1 MDRAMIL
8 KFIAGFAIALA
19 MMVAEYLLCTRLKSP
34 LWGGFGPRL
43 NTGGGK
49 AILKQ
54 RKMRSINALVG
65 ALAEAESKLYNEDST
80 DLKGLCTL
88 LKDFLKRDD
97 TPERVRL
104 RREFEAGLP
113 LTGEDGLRR
122 KLGAID
128 MEFFGRA
135 YFPHYFSRPSPEF
148 HRELDAIWQQGV
160 LKGRYPLTPA
170 DTKAISRLPGVRRA
184 VAAPRGHAKS
194 TNLTFKGTMHSTLY
208 GYKHYPII
216 ISDSSEQAEGF
227 LDNIRVEFEENT
239 AILEDFGPLAGSVW
253 RSNVLVTKTN
263 IKIEAIG
270 SGKKIRGRKHRNWRP
285 DLIILDDVENDENV
299 RTPEQRSKLKNW
311 FDKAVSKSGDDYTD
325 IVYIG
330 TLLHYDSLLAKT
342 LTNPA
347 YRSIKYKAVI
357 QFSQADDLWQQW
369 ESIFTDLANDDREAD
384 ALAFFQAHKAAML
397 EGTQVLWEEKLSYYD
412 LMVMRVSEGEASFN
426 SEEQNEPINP
436 DDCLFMEEWFEY
448 YNEAEINFRDP
459 VFDFFGFIDPSLGKT
474 KRSDFSAIVT
484 LAKHRS
490 SGYMYVVDA
499 DIERRHP
506 DRIIAD
512 VLAKERWLRASFGHG
527 YRKLGAETNQ
537 FQWFLKEELAK
548 ASAKAG
554 LYLPIE
560 EVQQTSD
567 KVMRIQTLQPDV
579 KNKYIKFNRRHKR
592 LLEQLTQFPMGA
604 HDDGPDALEGARS
617 IAKRVK
623 RFRIVNRAEF
633 GI

>member
-1 MDRAMIL
+1 M
-8 KFIAGFAIALA
+8 
-19 MMVAEYLLCTRLKSP
+19 
-34 LWGGFGPRL
+34 
-43 NTGGGK
+43 
-49 AILKQ
+49 KQ

-170 DTKAISRLPGVRRA
+170 DTKAISRLPGVRRT

-239 AILEDFGPLAGSVW
+239 AILEDFGSLAGSVW

-299 RTPEQRSKLKNW
+299 RTPEQRKKLKDW

-369 ESIFTDLANDDREAD
+369 ESIFTDLSNDDRESE
-384 ALAFFQAHKAAML
+384 ALAFFQAHKEAML

-436 DDCLFMEEWFEY
+436 DDCLFMEEWFDY
-448 YNEAEINFRDP
+448 YNEAEVNFGDP
-459 VFDFFGFIDPSLGKT
+459 AFDFFGFIDPSLGKT

-484 LAKHRS
+484 LAKHKG

>member
-1 MDRAMIL
+1 MN
-8 KFIAGFAIALA
+8 
-19 MMVAEYLLCTRLKSP
+19 E
-34 LWGGFGPRL
+34 
-43 NTGGGK
+43 
-49 AILKQ
+49 
-54 RKMRSINALVG
+54 RKRQSINALAG
-65 ALAEAESKLYNEDST
+65 AIAEAESKLYNEDST
-80 DLKGLCTL
+80 DLNGLRAL
-88 LKDFLKRDD
+88 LNGFLNKDDS
-97 TPERVRL
+97 PERVRL
-104 RREFEAGLP
+104 RREFAAGHP
-113 LTGEDGLRR
+113 TTGPEGLRR

-160 LKGRYPLTPA
+160 LKGRYPLTAA
-170 DTKAISRLPGVRRA
+170 DTKTISRLPGVRRA

-299 RTPEQRSKLKNW
+299 RTPEQRKKLKDW
-311 FDKAVSKSGDDYTD
+311 FDKAVSKCGDDYTD

-342 LTNPA
+342 LANSA

-357 QFSQADDLWQQW
+357 RFSQADDLWQQW
-369 ESIFTDLANDDREAD
+369 ETIFTDLSNDDREAD
-384 ALAFFQAHKAAML
+384 ALAFFQAHKTAML

-436 DDCLFMEEWFEY
+436 DDCLFMEEWFDY
-448 YNEAEINFRDP
+448 YNEAEVNFGDP
-459 VFDFFGFIDPSLGKT
+459 AFDFFGFIDPSLGKT

-484 LAKHRS
+484 LAKHKG

-567 KVMRIQTLQPDV
+567 KVMRVQTLQPDV

-617 IAKRVK
+617 IAKKVK
-623 RFRIVNRAEF
+623 RFRILDRAEF

>member
-1 MDRAMIL
+1 M
-8 KFIAGFAIALA
+8 
-19 MMVAEYLLCTRLKSP
+19 
-34 LWGGFGPRL
+34 
-43 NTGGGK
+43 
-49 AILKQ
+49 KQ

-104 RREFEAGLP
+104 RREVEAGLP

-239 AILEDFGPLAGSVW
+239 AILEDFGSLAGSVW

-299 RTPEQRSKLKNW
+299 RTPEQRKKLKDW

-369 ESIFTDLANDDREAD
+369 ESIFTDLSNDDRESE
-384 ALAFFQAHKAAML
+384 ALAFFQAHKEAML

-436 DDCLFMEEWFEY
+436 DDCLFMEEWFDY
-448 YNEAEINFRDP
+448 YNEAEVNFGDP
-459 VFDFFGFIDPSLGKT
+459 AFDFFGFIDPSLGKT

-484 LAKHRS
+484 LAKHKG

>member
-1 MDRAMIL
+1 M
-8 KFIAGFAIALA
+8 
-19 MMVAEYLLCTRLKSP
+19 
-34 LWGGFGPRL
+34 
-43 NTGGGK
+43 
-49 AILKQ
+49 KQ

-347 YRSIKYKAVI
+347 YRYIKYKAVI

>member
-1 MDRAMIL
+1 MNKR
-8 KFIAGFAIALA
+8 K
-19 MMVAEYLLCTRLKSP
+19 
-34 LWGGFGPRL
+34 
-43 NTGGGK
+43 
-49 AILKQ
+49 KQ
-54 RKMRSINALVG
+54 SINALAG
-65 ALAEAESKLYNEDST
+65 AIAEAESQLYSEEGT
-80 DLKGLCTL
+80 DLNGLRAL
-88 LKDFLKRDD
+88 LKGFLNKDD
-97 TPERVRL
+97 SPERVQL
-104 RREFEAGLP
+104 RREFEAGHP
-113 LTGEDGLRR
+113 MTGPGGLRW

-135 YFPHYFSRPSPEF
+135 YFPHYFSKPSPEF

-160 LKGRYPLTPA
+160 LKGRYPLTAA
-170 DTKAISRLPGVRRA
+170 DTKMISRLPGTRRA

-239 AILEDFGPLAGSVW
+239 AILEDFGVLAGSVW
-253 RSNVLVTKTN
+253 RSNVLLTKTN

-299 RTPEQRSKLKNW
+299 RTPEQRKKLKDW
-311 FDKAVSKSGDDYTD
+311 FDKAVSKCGDDYTD
-325 IVYIG
+325 IIYIG

-369 ESIFTDLANDDREAD
+369 ENIFTDLSNDDRESE
-384 ALAFFQAHKAAML
+384 ALAFFQAHKTAML

-436 DDCLFMEEWFEY
+436 DDCLFMEEWFDY
-448 YNEAEINFRDP
+448 YNEAEVNFGDP
-459 VFDFFGFIDPSLGKT
+459 AFDFFGFIDPSLGKT

-484 LAKHRS
+484 LAKHKG

-567 KVMRIQTLQPDV
+567 KVMRVQTLQPDV

-617 IAKRVK
+617 IAKKVK
-623 RFRIVNRAEF
+623 RFRIMDRAEF

>member
-1 MDRAMIL
+1 MNER
-8 KFIAGFAIALA
+8 K
-19 MMVAEYLLCTRLKSP
+19 
-34 LWGGFGPRL
+34 
-43 NTGGGK
+43 
-49 AILKQ
+49 KQ
-54 RKMRSINALVG
+54 SINALAG
-65 ALAEAESKLYNEDST
+65 AIAEAESQLYSEEGT
-80 DLKGLCTL
+80 DLNGLRAL
-88 LKDFLKRDD
+88 LKGFLNKDD
-97 TPERVRL
+97 SSERVQL
-104 RREFEAGLP
+104 RREFEAGHP
-113 LTGEDGLRR
+113 MTGPEGLRW

-135 YFPHYFSRPSPEF
+135 YFPHYFSKPSPEF

-160 LKGRYPLTPA
+160 LKGRYPLTAA
-170 DTKAISRLPGVRRA
+170 DTKMISRLPGTRRA

-239 AILEDFGPLAGSVW
+239 AILEDFGVLAGSVW
-253 RSNVLVTKTN
+253 RSNVLLTKTN

-299 RTPEQRSKLKNW
+299 RTPEQRKKLKDW
-311 FDKAVSKSGDDYTD
+311 FDKAVSKCGDDYTD
-325 IVYIG
+325 IIYIG

-342 LTNPA
+342 LSNPA

-357 QFSQADDLWQQW
+357 RFSQADDLWQQW
-369 ESIFTDLANDDREAD
+369 ETIFTDLSNDDRESE
-384 ALAFFQAHKAAML
+384 ALAFFQAHKEAML

-436 DDCLFMEEWFEY
+436 DDCLFMEEWFDY
-448 YNEAEINFRDP
+448 YNEAEVNFGDP
-459 VFDFFGFIDPSLGKT
+459 AFDFFGFIDPSLGKT

-484 LAKHRS
+484 LAKHKG

>member
-1 MDRAMIL
+1 MN
-8 KFIAGFAIALA
+8 
-19 MMVAEYLLCTRLKSP
+19 E
-34 LWGGFGPRL
+34 
-43 NTGGGK
+43 
-49 AILKQ
+49 
-54 RKMRSINALVG
+54 RKRQSINALAG
-65 ALAEAESKLYNEDST
+65 AIAEAESKLYNEDST
-80 DLKGLCTL
+80 DLNGLRAL
-88 LKDFLKRDD
+88 LNGFLNKDDS
-97 TPERVRL
+97 PERVQL
-104 RREFEAGLP
+104 RREFAAGHP
-113 LTGEDGLRR
+113 TTGPEGLRR

-160 LKGRYPLTPA
+160 LKGRYPLTA
-170 DTKAISRLPGVRRA
+170 TDTKAISRLPGVRRA

-299 RTPEQRSKLKNW
+299 RTPEQRKKLKDW
-311 FDKAVSKSGDDYTD
+311 FDKAVSKCGDDYTD

-342 LTNPA
+342 LANPA

-357 QFSQADDLWQQW
+357 RFSQADDLWQQW
-369 ESIFTDLANDDREAD
+369 ETIFTDLSNDDREAD

-436 DDCLFMEEWFEY
+436 DDCLFMEEWFDY
-448 YNEAEINFRDP
+448 YNEAEVNFGDP
-459 VFDFFGFIDPSLGKT
+459 TFDFFGFIDPSLGKT

-548 ASAKAG
+548 VSAKAG

-623 RFRIVNRAEF
+623 RFRILDRAEF

>member
-1 MDRAMIL
+1 MNER
-8 KFIAGFAIALA
+8 K
-19 MMVAEYLLCTRLKSP
+19 
-34 LWGGFGPRL
+34 
-43 NTGGGK
+43 
-49 AILKQ
+49 KQ
-54 RKMRSINALVG
+54 SINALAG
-65 ALAEAESKLYNEDST
+65 AIAEAESQLYSEEGT
-80 DLKGLCTL
+80 DLNGLRAL
-88 LKDFLKRDD
+88 LKGFLNKDD
-97 TPERVRL
+97 SPERVQL
-104 RREFEAGLP
+104 RREFEAGHP
-113 LTGEDGLRR
+113 MTGPGGLRW
-122 KLGAID
+122 KLGALD

-135 YFPHYFSRPSPEF
+135 YFPHYFSKPSPEF

-160 LKGRYPLTPA
+160 LKGRYPLTAA
-170 DTKAISRLPGVRRA
+170 DTKMISRLPGTRRA

-239 AILEDFGPLAGSVW
+239 AILEDFGALAGSVW
-253 RSNVLVTKTN
+253 RSNVLLTKTN

-299 RTPEQRSKLKNW
+299 RTPEQRKKLKDW
-311 FDKAVSKSGDDYTD
+311 FDKAVSKCGDDYTD
-325 IVYIG
+325 IIYIG

-342 LTNPA
+342 LANPA

-357 QFSQADDLWQQW
+357 RFSQADDLWQQW
-369 ESIFTDLANDDREAD
+369 ETIFTDLSNDDRESD
-384 ALAFFQAHKAAML
+384 ALAFFQAHKTAML

-436 DDCLFMEEWFEY
+436 DDCLFMEEWFDY
-448 YNEAEINFRDP
+448 YNEAEVNFGDP
-459 VFDFFGFIDPSLGKT
+459 AFDFFGFIDPSLGKT

-484 LAKHRS
+484 LAKHKG

-567 KVMRIQTLQPDV
+567 KVMRVQTLQPDV

>member
-1 MDRAMIL
+1 MNKR
-8 KFIAGFAIALA
+8 K
-19 MMVAEYLLCTRLKSP
+19 
-34 LWGGFGPRL
+34 
-43 NTGGGK
+43 
-49 AILKQ
+49 KQ
-54 RKMRSINALVG
+54 SINALAG
-65 ALAEAESKLYNEDST
+65 AIAEAESQLYSEEGADLNGLRAL
-80 DLKGLCTL
+80 LKGFLN
-88 LKDFLKRDD
+88 KDDS
-97 TPERVRL
+97 PERVQL
-104 RREFEAGLP
+104 RREFEAGHP
-113 LTGEDGLRR
+113 MTGPGGLRW

-135 YFPHYFSRPSPEF
+135 YFPHYFSKPSPEF

-160 LKGRYPLTPA
+160 LKGRYPLTAA
-170 DTKAISRLPGVRRA
+170 DTKMISRLPGTRRA

-239 AILEDFGPLAGSVW
+239 AILEDFGVLAGSVW
-253 RSNVLVTKTN
+253 RSNVLLTKTN

-299 RTPEQRSKLKNW
+299 RTPEQRKKLKDW
-311 FDKAVSKSGDDYTD
+311 FDKAVSKCGDDYTD
-325 IVYIG
+325 IIYIG

-369 ESIFTDLANDDREAD
+369 ETIFTDLSNDDRESE
-384 ALAFFQAHKAAML
+384 ALAFFQAHKEAML

-436 DDCLFMEEWFEY
+436 DDCLFMEEWFDY
-448 YNEAEINFRDP
+448 YNEAEVNFGDP
-459 VFDFFGFIDPSLGKT
+459 AFDFFGFIDPSLGKT

-484 LAKHRS
+484 LAKHKG

>member
-1 MDRAMIL
+1 MN
-8 KFIAGFAIALA
+8 
-19 MMVAEYLLCTRLKSP
+19 E
-34 LWGGFGPRL
+34 
-43 NTGGGK
+43 
-49 AILKQ
+49 
-54 RKMRSINALVG
+54 RKRQSINALAG
-65 ALAEAESKLYNEDST
+65 AIAEAESKLYNEDST
-80 DLKGLCTL
+80 DLNGLRTL
-88 LKDFLKRDD
+88 LNGFLNKDDS
-97 TPERVRL
+97 PERVQL
-104 RREFEAGLP
+104 RREFAAGHP
-113 LTGEDGLRR
+113 TTGPEGLRR

-160 LKGRYPLTPA
+160 LKGRYPLTAA
-170 DTKAISRLPGVRRA
+170 DTKTISRLPGVRRA

-299 RTPEQRSKLKNW
+299 RTPEQRKKLKDW
-311 FDKAVSKSGDDYTD
+311 FDKAVSKCGDDYTD

-342 LTNPA
+342 LANPA

-357 QFSQADDLWQQW
+357 RFSQADDLWQQW
-369 ESIFTDLANDDREAD
+369 ETIFTDLSNDDREAD
-384 ALAFFQAHKAAML
+384 ALAFFQAHKTAML

-436 DDCLFMEEWFEY
+436 DDCLFMEEWFDY
-448 YNEAEINFRDP
+448 YNEAEVNFGDP
-459 VFDFFGFIDPSLGKT
+459 AFDFFGFIDPSLGKT

-484 LAKHRS
+484 LAKHKG

-567 KVMRIQTLQPDV
+567 KVMRVQTLQPDV

-617 IAKRVK
+617 IAKKVK
-623 RFRIVNRAEF
+623 RFRILDRAEF

>member
-1 MDRAMIL
+1 MNKR
-8 KFIAGFAIALA
+8 K
-19 MMVAEYLLCTRLKSP
+19 
-34 LWGGFGPRL
+34 
-43 NTGGGK
+43 
-49 AILKQ
+49 KQ
-54 RKMRSINALVG
+54 SINALAG
-65 ALAEAESKLYNEDST
+65 AIAEAESQLYSEEGT
-80 DLKGLCTL
+80 DLNGLRAL
-88 LKDFLKRDD
+88 LKGFLNKDD
-97 TPERVRL
+97 SPERVQL
-104 RREFEAGLP
+104 RREFEAGHP
-113 LTGEDGLRR
+113 MTGPGGLRW

-135 YFPHYFSRPSPEF
+135 YFPHYFSKPSPEF

-160 LKGRYPLTPA
+160 LKGRYPLTAA
-170 DTKAISRLPGVRRA
+170 DTKMISRLPGTRRA

-239 AILEDFGPLAGSVW
+239 AILEDFGVLAGSVW
-253 RSNVLVTKTN
+253 RSNVLLTKTN

-299 RTPEQRSKLKNW
+299 RTPEQRKKLKDW
-311 FDKAVSKSGDDYTD
+311 FDKAVSKCGDDYTD
-325 IVYIG
+325 IIYIG

-357 QFSQADDLWQQW
+357 RFSQADDLWQQW
-369 ESIFTDLANDDREAD
+369 ETIFTDLSNDDRESD
-384 ALAFFQAHKAAML
+384 ALAFFQAHKTAML

-436 DDCLFMEEWFEY
+436 DDCLFMEEWFDY
-448 YNEAEINFRDP
+448 YNEAEVNFGDP
-459 VFDFFGFIDPSLGKT
+459 AFDFFGFIDPSLGKT

-484 LAKHRS
+484 LAKHKG

>member
-1 MDRAMIL
+1 MN
-8 KFIAGFAIALA
+8 
-19 MMVAEYLLCTRLKSP
+19 E
-34 LWGGFGPRL
+34 
-43 NTGGGK
+43 
-49 AILKQ
+49 
-54 RKMRSINALVG
+54 RKRQSINALAG
-65 ALAEAESKLYNEDST
+65 AIAEAESKLYNEDST
-80 DLKGLCTL
+80 DLNGLRAL
-88 LKDFLKRDD
+88 LNGFLNKDDS
-97 TPERVRL
+97 PERVRL
-104 RREFEAGLP
+104 RREFAAGHP
-113 LTGEDGLRR
+113 TTGPEGLRR

-160 LKGRYPLTPA
+160 LKGRYPLTAA
-170 DTKAISRLPGVRRA
+170 DTKTISRLPGVRRA

-299 RTPEQRSKLKNW
+299 RTPEQRKKLKDW
-311 FDKAVSKSGDDYTD
+311 FDKAVSKCGDDYTD

-342 LTNPA
+342 LANPA

-357 QFSQADDLWQQW
+357 RFSQADDLWQQW
-369 ESIFTDLANDDREAD
+369 ETIFTDLSNDDREAD
-384 ALAFFQAHKAAML
+384 ALAFFQAHKTAML

-436 DDCLFMEEWFEY
+436 DDCLFMEEWFDY
-448 YNEAEINFRDP
+448 YNEAEVNFGDP
-459 VFDFFGFIDPSLGKT
+459 AFDFFGFIDPSLGKT

-484 LAKHRS
+484 LAKHKG

-537 FQWFLKEELAK
+537 FQWFLKEALAK

-567 KVMRIQTLQPDV
+567 KVMRVQTLQPDV

-617 IAKRVK
+617 IAKKVK
-623 RFRIVNRAEF
+623 RFRILDRAEF

>member
-1 MDRAMIL
+1 MN
-8 KFIAGFAIALA
+8 
-19 MMVAEYLLCTRLKSP
+19 E
-34 LWGGFGPRL
+34 
-43 NTGGGK
+43 
-49 AILKQ
+49 
-54 RKMRSINALVG
+54 RKRQSINALAG
-65 ALAEAESKLYNEDST
+65 AIAEAESKLYNEDST
-80 DLKGLCTL
+80 DLNGLRAL
-88 LKDFLKRDD
+88 LNGFLNKDDS
-97 TPERVRL
+97 PERVRL
-104 RREFEAGLP
+104 RREFAAGHP
-113 LTGEDGLRR
+113 TTGPEGLRR

-160 LKGRYPLTPA
+160 LKGRYPLTAA
-170 DTKAISRLPGVRRA
+170 DTKTISRLPGVRRA

-285 DLIILDDVENDENV
+285 DLIILDDGENDENV
-299 RTPEQRSKLKNW
+299 RTPEQRKKLKDW
-311 FDKAVSKSGDDYTD
+311 FDKAVSKCGDDYTD

-342 LTNPA
+342 LANPA

-357 QFSQADDLWQQW
+357 RFSQADDLWQQW
-369 ESIFTDLANDDREAD
+369 ETIFTDLSNDDREAD
-384 ALAFFQAHKAAML
+384 ALAFFQAHKTAML

-436 DDCLFMEEWFEY
+436 DDCLFMEEWFDY
-448 YNEAEINFRDP
+448 YNEAEVNFGDP
-459 VFDFFGFIDPSLGKT
+459 AFDFFGFIDPSLGKT

-484 LAKHRS
+484 LAKHKG

-567 KVMRIQTLQPDV
+567 KVMRVQTLQPDV

-617 IAKRVK
+617 IAKKVK
-623 RFRIVNRAEF
+623 RFRILDRAEF